1 MKKGDNLVSVIVPI
15 YNTEKYLRECL
26 NSILVQSYCHLEII
40 LINDGSLDNSGVIAD
55 EYARM
60 DARVKVIQKQNEG
73 ASITKNL
80 GIANATGKYIT
91 FIDADDFIR
100 TDFIENLL
108 NDMTKYQVAVT
119 TTTKMCPIDK
129 ENSENVE
136 VYSQG
141 ETLEK
146 MFYGTLE
153 KSQNGVQMFER
164 QLLIDNT
171 ILFDPKKKVGED
183 FDFFVQAIMRCDW
196 VAVDYRKMYY
206 YRPNPNSTMNQSI
219 NKGLMRAVD
228 NFSHIGEELI
238 EKYPTLRQAVDAKKF
253 SDSVSLSMR
262 GYHVRSEWQDD
273 FIKLELNIESLKW
286 RVLRD
291 SKVIR
296 RVRAAA
302 LVYCMLGYR
311 IGTIMLRRIKK

>member
-171 ILFDPKKKVGED
+171 IF
-183 FDFFVQAIMRCDW
+183 
-196 VAVDYRKMYY
+196 
-206 YRPNPNSTMNQSI
+206 I
-219 NKGLMRAVD
+219 NT
-228 NFSHIGEELI
+228 FC
-238 EKYPTLRQAVDAKKF
+238 KF
-253 SDSVSLSMR
+253 S
-262 GYHVRSEWQDD
+262 ET
-273 FIKLELNIESLKW
+273 IKF
-286 RVLRD
+286 
-291 SKVIR
+291 
-296 RVRAAA
+296 
-302 LVYCMLGYR
+302 
-311 IGTIMLRRIKK
+311 

>member
-228 NFSHIGEELI
+228 NFSYIGEELI